1 MPVFVSKFGG
11 TSLST
16 GERFLNVLNIVREH
30 PSRRFIVVSA
40 PGKRFKSDE
49 KITDLLLAFDKSRN
63 RSDFEEI
70 RMRFLRISKRVGVSI
85 KEELDECED
94 RILKGAGKA
103 YAASRGEY
111 LSAKIFSGMSGF
123 HFLDA
128 KDAIFF
134 AGGGI
139 DEKKTEN
146 ALKNAFQKWER
157 VVMPGFYGED
167 ENGKLFLFPRGGSDT
182 SGAIAAHALS
192 AQTYENWTDVDGIF
206 DKDPNIYINAKPLSF
221 LTYDET
227 AAVLSRGASV
237 LHPDA
242 VFWARKNGTLI
253 HVRNTFRPQLPG
265 TIIGQSPPVSP
276 R

>member
-16 GERFLNVLNIVREH
+16 GERFVNVLNIVKEH
-30 PSRRFIVVSA
+30 PLRRFIVVSA

-49 KITDLLLAFDKSRN
+49 KITDLLLACDKSRS
-63 RSDFEEI
+63 RYDFEEI
-70 RMRFLRISKRVGVSI
+70 RMRFMRISECAGVSI
-85 KEELDECED
+85 KENLDECEEK
-94 RILKGAGKA
+94 ILSGAGRD
-103 YAASRGEY
+103 YAASRGEF

-139 DEKKTEN
+139 DEKKTIN
-146 ALKNAFQKWER
+146 ALRDAFQKWEKI
-157 VVMPGFYGED
+157 VMPGFYGAD
-167 ENGKLFLFPRGGSDT
+167 ENGKIFLFPRGGSDT

-192 AQTYENWTDVDGIF
+192 AQTYENWTDVDGIY
-206 DKDPNIYINAKPLSF
+206 DKDPNIYKNARPLTF

-227 AAVLSRGASV
+227 EAVLHRGASV

-242 VFWARKNGTLI
+242 VFWARKNSTPI
-253 HVRNTFRPQLPG
+253 HVRNTFRPHRPG
-265 TIIGQSPPVSP
+265 TIIGQSLPVSP
-276 R
+276 